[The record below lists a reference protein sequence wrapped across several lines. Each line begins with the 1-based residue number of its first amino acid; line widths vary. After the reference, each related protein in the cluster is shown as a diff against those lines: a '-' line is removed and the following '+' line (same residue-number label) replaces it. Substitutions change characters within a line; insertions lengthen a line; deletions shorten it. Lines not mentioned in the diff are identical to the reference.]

1 MITAGVELND
11 PALAADITAGLEQVE
26 EGLHVAA
33 RAEHEVLTEASAHL
47 IEAGGKRLRPMLVLL
62 AAQFGNPH
70 DKRVIPAAVAVEL
83 THLATL
89 YHDDVMDEADVRRGT
104 PSANSRWNNTIA
116 ILTGD
121 FLFARASQ
129 ILADLGADAIR
140 IQAETFSRLVTGQVA
155 ETVGPRPGADPFEH
169 YLGVL
174 AEKTGSLIATAG
186 RFGAM
191 FSDAPAGVAARMASA
206 CASLG
211 VAFQLS
217 DDILDVSS
225 DRVQSGKTPGTD
237 LREGIRT
244 LPMLHALRSGGSRDA
259 RLVELLS
266 QGKITDPGQHSEA
279 LGLLRDHPAMGLARE
294 DCRHWAQVA
303 RDEIRTLPAVPA
315 RDAFEAICEFVVERS
330 G

>member
-11 PALAADITAGLEQVE
+11 AALAADITAGLKQVE
-26 EGLHVAA
+26 DGLQVAS

-70 DKRVIPAAVAVEL
+70 DKRVVPAAVAVEL

-129 ILADLGADAIR
+129 LLADLGSEAIR

-155 ETVGPRPGADPFEH
+155 ETVGPAPGADPFEH
-169 YLGVL
+169 YLGVIT
-174 AEKTGSLIATAG
+174 EKTGSLIATAG

-191 FSDAPAGVAARMASA
+191 FSGAPEGVAARMATA
-206 CASLG
+206 CAALG

-225 DRVQSGKTPGTD
+225 DRAQSGKTPGTD

-259 RLVELLS
+259 RLIELLS
-266 QGKITDPGQHSEA
+266 QGKITDPAQHSEA
-279 LGLLRDHPAMGLARE
+279 LGLLREHPAMELARQDLRRWSE
-294 DCRHWAQVA
+294 VA
-303 RDEIRTLPAVPA
+303 RDEIRSLPQVPA
-315 RDAFEAICEFVVERS
+315 RDAFETICEFVVERS